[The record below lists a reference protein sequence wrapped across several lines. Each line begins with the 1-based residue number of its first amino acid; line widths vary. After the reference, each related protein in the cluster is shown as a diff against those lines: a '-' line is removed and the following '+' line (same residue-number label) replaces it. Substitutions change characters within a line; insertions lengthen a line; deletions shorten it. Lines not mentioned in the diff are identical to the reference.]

1 MLTKLSKT
9 EENSVIKEARVLF
22 QKCAPGGNV
31 AKIFL
36 RLVCFVKLY
45 FVECYYQTQLFEPC
59 LRRMDSAAFRN
70 FQNRQEC
77 ETLQRRR
84 RRDNDS
90 MAFKKAQG
98 CPGDGRVDG
107 IGDDLNYIDDE
118 GDLQDWS
125 QSHEKELL

>member
-70 FQNRQEC
+70 FQIPDDVPENGRKKEERQVRSAS
-77 ETLQRRR
+77 T
-84 RRDNDS
+84 
-90 MAFKKAQG
+90 AI
-98 CPGDGRVDG
+98 P
-107 IGDDLNYIDDE
+107 
-118 GDLQDWS
+118 
-125 QSHEKELL
+125 